1 MNKHVYRLGW
11 IALIGSTCLLP
22 ACSDDDDT
30 DTNVGTGGPTTNP
43 MATNVDVTVGNFF
56 VRPAMSTALEGAV
69 NFRVFNG
76 GTETHEFVVVKT
88 DLMAEQLPMNADG
101 SFNEEGAGVEVIDEN
116 EAVEAGNTETLSVN
130 LDPGHYIL
138 LCNIVE
144 AEPDGTIESHFHEG
158 MHADFNVA
166 SRTGV
171 TP

>member
-1 MNKHVYRLGW
+1 
-11 IALIGSTCLLP
+11 
-22 ACSDDDDT
+22 
-30 DTNVGTGGPTTNP
+30 

-69 NFRVFNG
+69 NFRVYNG

-101 SFNEEGAGVEVIDEN
+101 SFNEDGAGVTVIDEI
-116 EAVEAGNTETLSVN
+116 ETIEPGNTQQLSVN

-138 LCNIVE
+138 LCNRVE
-144 AEPDGTIESHFHEG
+144 TEASGEVVSHFQHG
-158 MHADFNVA
+158 MHVDFNVA